1 MPEKAGCQGRFI
13 DTAAGM
19 PVTASGTLAC
29 RQVALSNTFMERPMN
44 TDLVCLKSWKR
55 GRMVLSA
62 AALLALAACGGGGG
76 GSSDG
81 GSNGGGETTT
91 ATVSGV
97 ASKGLL
103 RHAII
108 KAYEVNS
115 DGTESS
121 TVLATAET
129 ADNGSYTLTGI
140 PSGKTVVLKITA
152 GASTKMA
159 DEATGTDI
167 DVPSNFILRAVQK
180 LRTNNETVL
189 VTPYSEMAASIAASN
204 GGFTDDAVTA
214 AVAQVKIFA
223 GDKVFTDVPTFDD
236 NNKPTNASAA
246 ALAAV
251 SKLAADGGM
260 TECASESNQSDKV
273 KCVVEQMATKG
284 TTDSDL
290 ADKLN
295 QKLNAVTADV
305 SYSGEAVAPISRS
318 ERVTINTEV
327 KDAVQAAKSLIASVR
342 NTIQAMSDKTSASSL
357 VSRARV
363 VGDAVQ
369 GSIAPMDRST
379 RAVIAAAMEAMAVMD
394 DPASFTDIYDVSTG
408 KVTLEGSLALGAGCQ
423 FYADAQFQSASVS
436 PTDHLGCR
444 VLHRVTPQG
453 GALLAIQHRIQLTR
467 TSADHYVVKTALI
480 QQTGTLSGSGFVKD
494 SNGPTAL
501 GGGAVTSFTADAI
514 REAGTGPSLYNTM
527 TVSGDLAPGVRNGA
541 AIGTRQHV
549 SVALSQ
555 AAVSDSTLTQ
565 MNLSGVFDVYD
576 GATLVNT
583 LGLQPGSYLRAV
595 TNTQGDITGPSGT
608 DVTGST
614 AHLVLAGTSSS
625 GSHVTG
631 TLNVTDPL
639 PYTDA
644 NAGNVVWPTAV
655 SFTGSV
661 TEANGTTRL
670 FDGSLTLS
678 LPGNDSVSTLGW
690 RITLQG
696 TLVTSGTGTVAI
708 NLSLAE
714 SHTVL
719 DLMSFTGSYVSGSD
733 HITVAGGFTR
743 GASSGGSLT
752 LADAVSGV
760 GFTFHDGDER
770 VSILKGESLV
780 GVFTRH
786 NGRLVFADN
795 SYEQF

>member
-1 MPEKAGCQGRFI
+1 
-13 DTAAGM
+13 
-19 PVTASGTLAC
+19 
-29 RQVALSNTFMERPMN
+29 MN

-55 GRMVLSA
+55 GRVVLSA

-76 GSSDG
+76 SSG
-81 GSNGGGETTT
+81 GGGNGGGETTT

-115 DGTESS
+115 DGTEST

-129 ADNGSYTLTGI
+129 AANGSYTLTGI

-152 GASTKMA
+152 GALTKMA
-159 DEATGTDI
+159 DETTGTDI
-167 DVPSNFILRAVQK
+167 DVPSDFVLRAVQK

-223 GDKVFTDVPTFDD
+223 GDKVFTDVPTFDG

-251 SKLAADGGM
+251 SKLAADGGV
-260 TECASESNQSDKV
+260 TECASAANQSDKV
-273 KCVVEQMATKG
+273 KCVVEQMASKG
-284 TTDSDL
+284 TTDTDL

-295 QKLNAVTADV
+295 QKLNVVTADV

-342 NTIQAMSDKTSASSL
+342 NTIQAMSDKASASSL
-357 VSRARV
+357 VSRAKV

-394 DPASFTDIYDVSTG
+394 DPASFTDIYNSTTG
-408 KVTLEGSLALGAGCQ
+408 KVTLQGSQAMGAGCQ
-423 FYADAQFQSASVS
+423 FYEDAQFQTASTA
-436 PTDHLGCR
+436 PTGYLGCR
-444 VLHRVTPQG
+444 VTHRVTAQG
-453 GALLAIQHRIQLTR
+453 GASYLAIQHRVQLTR
-467 TSADHYVVKTALI
+467 SSADHYVVKTALI
-480 QQTGTLSGSGFVKD
+480 QQTGTLSGFSFVRD
-494 SNGPTAL
+494 NSSPTAL
-501 GGGAVTSFTADAI
+501 GGGAVSNYTADAV
-514 REAGTGPSLYNTM
+514 RAAGTGPSLYNTV

-541 AIGTRQHV
+541 AIGTKQHV
-549 SVALSQ
+549 SVALTQS
-555 AAVSDSTLTQ
+555 AVSDSPLTQ
-565 MNLSGVFDVYD
+565 LDLSGVFDVYD

-595 TNTQGDITGPSGT
+595 TTIQGDITGPSGT

-614 AHLVLAGTSSS
+614 AHLVIAGTSSS

-639 PYTDA
+639 PYTDV
-644 NAGNVVWPTAV
+644 NAGNVVWPMAV

-661 TEANGTTRL
+661 TEANGTTKL

-678 LPGNDSVSTLGW
+678 LPSNDSVSKLGW
-690 RITLQG
+690 SIALQG
-696 TLVTSGTGTVAI
+696 TLVTSGTGTVDI

-714 SHTVL
+714 SHSVV

-733 HITVAGGFTR
+733 HITVTGGFTR
-743 GASSGGSLT
+743 GALSGGSLT

-760 GFTFHDGDER
+760 GFTFHDGDEK